1 MNKLIVAYIL
11 GILSFVMAMTGVFSL
26 LLSIPGLFLGIAT
39 LKDKEKRIRM
49 PMGYE
54 GTVGKKKISA
64 KPFMTTRYL
73 SYVAIGLNVFSIV
86 IAVITTLFLAIFFV
100 AGTR

>member
-86 IAVITTLFLAIFFV
+86 IAVISTLFLAIFFV